1 MFNILVRN
9 LFIYIIYIFDMCV
22 VIRIF
27 DMYIKWRYLF
37 IIVIC
42 MLVIIFRVENRF
54 ISDKYKEDNKS
65 KIKIYVEWF

>member
-1 MFNILVRN
+1 
-9 LFIYIIYIFDMCV
+9 MCV

-27 DMYIKWRYLF
+27 DMYIEGRYLF

-42 MLVIIFRVENRF
+42 MLVIIFSVENRF